1 MSTFLSY
8 DVPSGEA
15 CFTGKPS
22 SGTSSSEVVLGN
34 NALFIFVSD
43 TDSNIKFGVSGMG
56 AAAITDL
63 YIPAKT
69 FARFDLGANMDRVR
83 IFNTTAGTNGYTIQK
98 LGRN

>member
-22 SGTSSSEVVLGN
+22 SDASSGEVILGV
-34 NALFIFVSD
+34 NALFIFSSD
-43 TDSNIKFGVSGMG
+43 TDSNLKFGVSGM
-56 AAAITDL
+56 AAAAVTDF

-69 FARFDLGANMDRVR
+69 LVRFDLGAAFDRVR